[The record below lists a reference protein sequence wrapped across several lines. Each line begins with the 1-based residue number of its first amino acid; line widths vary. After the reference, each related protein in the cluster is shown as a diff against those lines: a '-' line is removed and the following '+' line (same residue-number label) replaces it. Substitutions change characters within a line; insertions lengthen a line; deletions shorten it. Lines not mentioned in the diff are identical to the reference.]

1 MRRVLAVV
9 AAAAM
14 IAGALFLRSA
24 LDDRKEEKG
33 RVYSLVCAEDL
44 AVACDEV
51 RDAYPG
57 RVEVTVEPAG
67 VTADRLVGTGDADFG
82 LDGWLV
88 TAPWREIVDG
98 ARRSRGKVPI
108 FGEAPPPA
116 IARSPL
122 ALVAWKD
129 RVAALGPR
137 CTPLTWKCLGEA
149 AGTPGGW
156 AAVGGRP
163 EWGQVKP
170 GHADASSDGQGLLV
184 LGQAA
189 AEYFGRTDLSTIDLD
204 DEDFQRWLVGLERAT
219 PPSRGSPLARML
231 QLGPAAFD
239 AVGTT
244 KADAR
249 AAERAASRDR
259 LTVLYPAPMAT
270 ADVVLTTVPGDRGD
284 RLRETVTGTARD
296 ALLDA
301 GWDKPDAAGLP
312 PTDGLP
318 SPGLL
323 DALRGRAREAAGR

>member
-1 MRRVLAVV
+1 
-9 AAAAM
+9 M
-14 IAGALFLRSA
+14 IAGALFFRSA
-24 LDDRKEEKG
+24 LDDRTEEKG
-33 RVYSLVCAEDL
+33 RVYSLVCSEDL
-44 AVACDEV
+44 APACDKV

-57 RVEVTVEPAG
+57 RVDVKVEPAG
-67 VTADRLVGTGDADFG
+67 VTADRLVGADGDFG

-98 ARRSRGKVPI
+98 ARVLRGKVPV
-108 FGEAPPPA
+108 FGDAPPLL
-116 IARSPL
+116 ARSQL

-129 RVAALGPR
+129 RVAALAPR

-149 AGTPGGW
+149 SATPGGW

-170 GHADASSDGQGLLV
+170 GHADASADGQGLLV
-184 LGQAA
+184 LAQAA
-189 AEYFGRTDLSTIDLD
+189 SEYFGRTDLSTLDL
-204 DEDFQRWLVGLERAT
+204 EDPNFQQWLVGLERAT
-219 PPSRGSPLARML
+219 PPSRRSPLERML
-231 QLGPAAFD
+231 LEGSAAYD

-249 AAERAASRDR
+249 AAERAARHDQ

-284 RLRETVTGTARD
+284 RLRDTVTGTARG

-301 GWDKPDAAGLP
+301 GWDEPDAKGLP

-318 SPGLL
+318 SAGLL
-323 DALRGRAREAAGR
+323 GALRTTAREASGR

>member
-14 IAGALFLRSA
+14 IAGALFVRSA

-44 AVACDEV
+44 VPACDEV

-57 RVEVTVEPAG
+57 RVDVMIEPAG
-67 VTADRLVGTGDADFG
+67 DTADRLIRADDDPG

-98 ARRSRGKVPI
+98 TRRSQGKQPI
-108 FGEAPPPA
+108 FGDAPPPPL
-116 IARSPL
+116 ARSQL

-129 RVAALGPR
+129 RADALAPR
-137 CTPLTWKCLGEA
+137 CSPLTWKCLGEA

-163 EWGQVKP
+163 EWGPVKP
-170 GHADASSDGQGLLV
+170 GHADAFTNGQGLLV

-189 AEYFGRTDLSTIDLD
+189 SEYFGRTDLSTIDLD
-204 DEDFQRWLVGLERAT
+204 DAAFQQWLVGLERAT

-231 QLGPAAFD
+231 QQGRAAFD

-249 AAERAASRDR
+249 SVERAAQRDA

-284 RLRETVTGTARD
+284 RLQDTVSGTAKE

-301 GWDKPDAAGLP
+301 GWDEPDAEGLP

-318 SPGLL
+318 SAGLL
-323 DALRGRAREAAGR
+323 GALRATAREASGR